1 MSLMMIAALLA
12 GAPATADTAIGR
24 WRTETQLLDLER
36 AAFMASVKD
45 QRTQARVVH
54 MLQTGKPLRN

>member
-1 MSLMMIAALLA
+1 V
-12 GAPATADTAIGR
+12 
-24 WRTETQLLDLER
+24 TEDQLLDLER

-45 QRTQARVVH
+45 PRTQARVVH